1 MYLVQISIAS
11 SSKNFNFITL
21 RKYLN
26 FFFFTDNDK
35 NKMKNK
41 IHMYVSTF
49 VICKSLFVSS
59 VKNKRKVH
67 IKKYAE
73 NSFSLTR

>member
-21 RKYLN
+21 RKC
-26 FFFFTDNDK
+26 FKIFFFTDNDK

-41 IHMYVSTF
+41 IHMYLHLLYVNHCLLAALR
-49 VICKSLFVSS
+49 IKEKYILKNMQKILS
-59 VKNKRKVH
+59 V
-67 IKKYAE
+67 
-73 NSFSLTR
+73 